1 MVLALRWCLRL
12 GFIATALATVSF
24 LSAQEPAPNSLPALQ
39 DSVAKRTAEWNTL
52 ATNLE
57 LRIARLLP
65 CDPRV
70 RTAIDEVSRA
80 SDARSIALT
89 SYWTMA
95 SVQSKAQIEAVRR
108 LVAQEE
114 ARASDW
120 SAEES
125 EAKVDVALTAA
136 QAASLASGVRQ
147 LPALAKPQKDIEAIA
162 QLYRSLEKQAQDRAT
177 GGGPLLDDLR
187 ELLTASQARQT
198 AIDQRV
204 TAVSTEGLRWS
215 AYYTARQTRARIECS
230 ITNPAAAAG
239 REAPAPRRL
248 PAGKKQ

>member
-1 MVLALRWCLRL
+1 MVLDLRWCLRL
-12 GFIATALATVSF
+12 GSIAAALATASV
-24 LSAQEPAPNSLPALQ
+24 LSAQDPAPNSLAALQ
-39 DSVAKRTAEWNTL
+39 ESVAKRTAEWNTL

-57 LRIARLLP
+57 PRIARLLP

-70 RTAIDEVSRA
+70 RTAVDEVSHA

-95 SVQSKAQIEAVRR
+95 SIQSKAQIETIRR
-108 LVAQEE
+108 LLPQEE
-114 ARASDW
+114 ARAADW
-120 SAEES
+120 SADEN

-136 QAASLASGVRQ
+136 QAASLTSSVRL
-147 LPALAKPQKDIEAIA
+147 LPALAKPQQQMEAIA
-162 QLYRSLEKQAQDRAT
+162 QFYRSLEKLAQDRAT

-204 TAVSTEGLRWS
+204 TAVSAEGLRWS
-215 AYYTARQTRARIECS
+215 AYYAARQTRARIECS

-239 REAPAPRRL
+239 REAPAPRPV
-248 PAGKKQ
+248 PAGKRP